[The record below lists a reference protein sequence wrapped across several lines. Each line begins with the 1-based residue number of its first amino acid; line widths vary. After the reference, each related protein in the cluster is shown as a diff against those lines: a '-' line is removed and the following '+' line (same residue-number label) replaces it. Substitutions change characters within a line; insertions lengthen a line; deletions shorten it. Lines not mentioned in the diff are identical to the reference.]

1 MARVGAYND
10 RNIQETERMDAI
22 HQQVFSKYK
31 NKMGLRMYSEFLN
44 FLNK

>member
-1 MARVGAYND
+1 MERERAYAE

-31 NKMGLRMYSEFLN
+31 NKMGLRIYSEFLN